1 MNRDRSID
9 FMKTILVFGMIE
21 AHVIQ
26 FLGDKLNKLQYI
38 NSTFIN
44 LITFS
49 GFMFCFGYVSDI
61 VYLKKVGNNIIKKKL
76 FKNFIRILIGFYISG
91 TAYIILVEKT
101 FSIFE
106 LIKIIFL
113 FKIPGYSEFLIT
125 FAILNLVILVF
136 LKQIN
141 YLLDNKTLLILII
154 IISIFATFIPYELV
168 KFNQLGL
175 FIGNNRFS
183 CFPLLQ
189 YSSYFLIGAYFSR
202 YRLKYNLKILFV
214 SCIFLSLFILYI
226 LIYKKLPNRFPPEAL
241 WILGGSFFIYIYY
254 LISSFLAKKIKNN
267 IIYFLGENSL
277 DFLILSNIFLFLVDY
292 FYGNLNLNFFNVFI
306 MTLIIIFICYIII
319 YLKNILKLKN
329 TYIIIKK

>member
-38 NSTFIN
+38 NSMFIN

-49 GFMFCFGYVSDI
+49 GFMFCFGYVSNI
-61 VYLKKVGNNIIKKKL
+61 VYLKKADNGIIKQKL
-76 FKNFIRILIGFYISG
+76 LKNFIRILISFYISG
-91 TAYIILVEKT
+91 IAYTILVEKK
-101 FSIFE
+101 FSMLE
-106 LIKIIFL
+106 LMKIIFL

-125 FAILNLVILVF
+125 FAILNLVTLAF

-141 YLLDNKTLLILII
+141 YLLENKKALTLVI
-154 IISIFATFIPYELV
+154 IISILATFIPYQLI

-175 FIGNNRFS
+175 FIGNSRFS

-202 YRLKYNLKILFV
+202 NRLKYNLKILFG
-214 SCIFLSLFILYI
+214 SCTTLSLFVLYV
-226 LIYKKLPNRFPPEAL
+226 LIYKKLPSRFPPEAL
-241 WILGGSFFIYIYY
+241 WILGGSFFIYMYY
-254 LISSFLAKKIKNN
+254 LISLFLAKKIKNN
-267 IIYFLGENSL
+267 FIYFLGENSL
-277 DFLILSNIFLFLVDY
+277 DFLILSNIFLFLVYY
-292 FYGNLNLNFFNVFI
+292 FYGNLNLSFINILI
-306 MTLIIIFICYIII
+306 MTLIIIFTCYIII
-319 YLKNILKLKN
+319 YIKVILSKLRN
-329 TYIIIKK
+329 VYTI